1 MMVMKHEHEHLKQ
14 IQKTNFV
21 EVSCWRVLAK

>member
-1 MMVMKHEHEHLKQ
+1 MMEVVERGT

-21 EVSCWRVLAK
+21 EVFYSTQYDPAVGR